1 MEFFNCVTCVTFYI
15 IKTLRHIHNTYQEYT
30 YISRTTGNIRRAHPF
45 SSYRFRT
52 DRIATR
58 VACGCGV
65 PQTAS
70 ADCCS

>member
-1 MEFFNCVTCVTFYI
+1 MYIHIKNTHTHTFQEQQES
-15 IKTLRHIHNTYQEYT
+15 TQTNT
-30 YISRTTGNIRRAHPF
+30 RRAHPF
-45 SSYRFRT
+45 YSYGRFRT